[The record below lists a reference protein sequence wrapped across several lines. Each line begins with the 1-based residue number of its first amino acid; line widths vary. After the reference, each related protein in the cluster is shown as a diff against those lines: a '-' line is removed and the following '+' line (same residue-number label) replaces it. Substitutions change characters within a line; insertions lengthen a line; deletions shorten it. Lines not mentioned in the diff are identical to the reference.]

1 MKLLAAPERDAV
13 GLAVSDQ
20 DAINL
25 GVCANHRALRLGRTR
40 QSVADGAHPAAYE
53 SPQTSRS
60 RSAAHHVMEQNVS
73 GAWRRG
79 APVCSDH
86 AVSRQSRFNLTRLK
100 TLVKEIPHA
109 LGHALIA
116 EFERPQ
122 SEFPQRGQVA
132 EPPPHDIG
140 RRFE

>member
-1 MKLLAAPERDAV
+1 MAVFNQAQKRALGVGVRNHDFGMKLLAAPERDAV

-86 AVSRQSRFNLTRLK
+86 AVSGQSRFNLTRLK
-100 TLVKEIPHA
+100 T
-109 LGHALIA
+109 
-116 EFERPQ
+116 
-122 SEFPQRGQVA
+122 
-132 EPPPHDIG
+132 
-140 RRFE
+140 